1 MVGLPRRHGRRRRQ
15 AFLDRIITGLEADP
29 TRFRAM
35 NPDNGWG
42 NYDQFLALLKKMR
55 DAIPEWPTV
64 WSVSG

>member
-1 MVGLPRRHGRRRRQ
+1 
-15 AFLDRIITGLEADP
+15 
-29 TRFRAM
+29 M